1 MELRMSSDLDDTRHA
16 TRLLRWYPRAWRER
30 YGAEFA
36 DHLEQ
41 EFAERPVDLR
51 RSVNVAFKG
60 LAARASEVG
69 LSNGAVGPAGQSRA
83 ALATSFVLSALMAV
97 IALNF
102 WSWAMLQWSAR
113 HYHPIPVDAT
123 TGILTVATGLL
134 LLALV
139 ATVLIVLAS
148 AVRQIVRGRGRPIA
162 GPFVF
167 AMGSIA
173 CFGYALPPWLPN
185 MFAGYSH
192 MFQGGYRWTHP
203 GPAAYGLA
211 SIAHSVTQPWV
222 SMWDPGISGEP
233 TSQIVMNELTPLAVL
248 VFAVAMAFLVRRV
261 ELPRA
266 SKRLGSAT
274 VVLLGT
280 LSGVLLI
287 TLVVWSTVGGP
298 IFATF
303 GETGDI
309 GGVVYL
315 VFFALVTVLVARSG
329 LLARKNESR
338 HLRNHIEIVDS
349 KNESA

>member
-1 MELRMSSDLDDTRHA
+1 MSGKLNDTQRA
-16 TRLLRWYPRAWRER
+16 TRLLRWYPNAWRER

-41 EFAERPVDLR
+41 EFADRPVDLR
-51 RSVNVAFKG
+51 RSFNVAVKG

-69 LSNGAVGPAGQSRA
+69 LSNGAVGPAGQTRA
-83 ALATSFVLSALMAV
+83 ALGTSFLLSALMAV
-97 IALNF
+97 IVLNF

-113 HYHPIPVDAT
+113 TYHPIPVDAT
-123 TGILTVATGLL
+123 VGILTVATGLL
-134 LLALV
+134 LLVLV

-148 AVRQIVRGRGRPIA
+148 AVRQIVRGRGRRIA
-162 GPFVF
+162 GPLVF
-167 AMGSIA
+167 AASSVA
-173 CFGYALPPWLPN
+173 FFCYALPPWLPS

-192 MFQGGYRWTHP
+192 MVQGGFRWTHP

-211 SIAHSVTQPWV
+211 SIAHSVTQRWV
-222 SMWDPGISGEP
+222 SMWEYPGTSGEP
-233 TSQIVMNELTPLAVL
+233 TSQVVMNDLAPLAVL
-248 VFAVAMAFLVRRV
+248 VFAVAMARLVRRV
-261 ELPRA
+261 ELPRF
-266 SKRLGSAT
+266 SNRVGSAT
-274 VVLLGT
+274 VVLLGL

-298 IFATF
+298 IYATF

-338 HLRNHIEIVDS
+338 HARNHIEIVGS
-349 KNESA
+349 TSN